1 MIFRSGRMA
10 SEPDWEKARR
20 WLMNEKVTR
29 SSAKVKEDARS
40 EENLKIFKLLSGSKS
55 EEYQDGGG
63 VVQLPERWNRA
74 LPDDWLCDEGDRARE
89 YHIQANIYR
98 F

>member
-1 MIFRSGRMA
+1 MA

-20 WLMNEKVTR
+20 WLMNEKVTK
-29 SSAKVKEDARS
+29 SSAKVKEEAGS

-55 EEYQDGGG
+55 EEYQDGSG

-89 YHIQANIYR
+89 YHIQASVFR